1 MICAV
6 RRNDDQETLRV
17 PRGPKAL
24 GSYTRSLQGS
34 AKEQVPPSAPAVLT
48 QPINFAI
55 STVGWVVAEIC
66 QH

>member
-6 RRNDDQETLRV
+6 RRNDDQEKLRV
-17 PRGPKAL
+17 PRMLKAL
-24 GSYTRSLQGS
+24 GSYTRSLQSS
-34 AKEQVPPSAPAVLT
+34 AEEQVPPSAPAVLA

-55 STVGWVVAEIC
+55 STVGWVVADIC